1 MRRCSKNGLDRI
13 DFITTKID
21 RVRRKALPVDPKI
34 HVVRSSIQRLACIYQ
49 TRHNASRPPA
59 CHSCVVAEVGY
70 DEVHISNWRCII
82 ILVFQIIHVIQ
93 CLNKIITTVLFI
105 QVSIGDEKFLHI
117 SRFIQTKLVH
127 INQVKLRS
135 KSTHTYEKI
144 LIESKSIQVGVLWK
158 FQSSVRLQP
167 TTPEKSTITN
177 SSEKKYTKK
186 LKKKRFF
193 FP

>member
-1 MRRCSKNGLDRI
+1 MLLG
-13 DFITTKID
+13 
-21 RVRRKALPVDPKI
+21 
-34 HVVRSSIQRLACIYQ
+34 
-49 TRHNASRPPA
+49 PPSNDLHA
-59 CHSCVVAEVGY
+59 YIKHDIMPPGHLHAILCVVAEVGY

-144 LIESKSIQVGVLWK
+144 LIESKSIQVGVL
-158 FQSSVRLQP
+158 
-167 TTPEKSTITN
+167 
-177 SSEKKYTKK
+177 
-186 LKKKRFF
+186 
-193 FP
+193 